1 MSYDVFLI
9 IFMCTA
15 PVNLFFFSL
24 FLSSSVDSSNRNI
37 KVDREAKEEQAVAVT
52 IDVIQPFVPFR

>member
-1 MSYDVFLI
+1 
-9 IFMCTA
+9 MCTA

>member
-1 MSYDVFLI
+1 MSSDVFLI

-37 KVDREAKEEQAVAVT
+37 KVDREAKEEAVAVT
-52 IDVIQPFVPFR
+52 IDVIQPFVLFR